1 MTPEQ
6 IATLMEYAQEVDKS
20 ITDTR
25 RMAVKAV
32 ITGHLS
38 AITGLSLVIPADEA
52 TRFLDECVEVL
63 EKAKARI
70 GDAK

>member
-38 AITGLSLVIPADEA
+38 AITGLSLIIPADEA
-52 TRFLDECVEVL
+52 IRFLDECVEAL
-63 EKAKARI
+63 EKAKAHI
-70 GDAK
+70 GDTK

>member
-6 IATLMEYAQEVDKS
+6 IDTLMEYAKEVDKS

-38 AITGLSLVIPADEA
+38 AITGLSLLIPSDVA
-52 TRFLDECVEVL
+52 TRFLDECVEAL
-63 EKAKARI
+63 EKAKSHI
-70 GDAK
+70 GAMK

>member
-6 IATLMEYAQEVDKS
+6 IDTLMEYAQEVDKS
-20 ITDTR
+20 INDTR

-38 AITGLSLVIPADEA
+38 AITGLSLLTPADEA
-52 TRFLDECVEVL
+52 TRFLDECVETL
-63 EKAKARI
+63 EKAKAHI
-70 GDAK
+70 GDMK

>member
-63 EKAKARI
+63 EKAQARI

>member
-32 ITGHLS
+32 IMGHLS
-38 AITGLSLVIPADEA
+38 AITGLSFLLPKDEA
-52 TRFLDECVEVL
+52 PRFLDECVEVL
-63 EKAKARI
+63 EKAKAHI
-70 GDAK
+70 GDTK